1 MNTAFEMS
9 DLKVEVVRKRI
20 KNVHLSVLPPDGA
33 VRLAAPH
40 RLNDQVLKS
49 FVLSK
54 LAWIRRQQAVMADQP
69 REPQREFLYLESHY
83 VWGDRYLLNIETNCR
98 RHDVILRPKT
108 MTLELWGEYSESKC
122 QRVLNEWYRGRVKE
136 KLDDL
141 LPMWCDRIGVSP
153 NRTFI
158 QKMKTRWGG
167 CNPEKGNIRINLE
180 LAKKPVECLEYIL
193 VHELIHLI
201 EPTHNDRFKALM
213 SNFLPTW
220 KSRRELLN
228 SLPLSHEKWR
238 Y

>member
-1 MNTAFEMS
+1 MNTAFELS

-20 KNVHLSVLPPDGA
+20 KNVHLSVLPPNGA

-54 LAWIRRQQAVMADQP
+54 LSWIRRQQAAMTDQP

-83 VWGDRYLLNIETNCR
+83 VWGDRYLLDIKTNCR
-98 RHDVILRPKT
+98 RHDVVLRPKT
-108 MTLELWGEYSESKC
+108 MTLELWGEYSEKKC
-122 QRVLNEWYRGRVKE
+122 HRVLNDWYRGRVQE
-136 KLDDL
+136 KLNEL
-141 LPMWCDRIGVSP
+141 FPSWCDRIGASP
-153 NRTFI
+153 NQTFV

-167 CNPEKGNIRINLE
+167 CNPETGNIRINSE

-193 VHELIHLI
+193 VHELIHLV
-201 EPTHNDRFKALM
+201 EPTHNDRFQALM
-213 SNFLPTW
+213 SSHLPTW
-220 KSRRELLN
+220 RSRRDLLN
-228 SLPLSHEKWR
+228 SLPLSHEEWR